1 MQTRDIVQGMNVDLN
16 DTSRELLLRERA
28 ALTDL
33 HVLLNQL
40 DAGKEDLANLKIALT
55 DLEGMFL
62 LVVCGEYNAG
72 KSSLINALL
81 GEKVML
87 EGVTPTTD
95 RVTVLTYGET
105 LKDTEESVALLRR
118 EFPARI
124 LRDLAFVD
132 TPGTNAVIKEHQALT
147 ERFIPRA
154 DLILFVTSA
163 DRPFTESERAFL
175 EMITSWGKKI
185 VIVINKMD
193 IIDSNDERKK
203 IITFVREHARTTLG
217 VTPQVFIL
225 QSKLAFKARQDG
237 DTQVLSLTGLPELEA
252 YIEKTLAIGERVKL
266 KLSNPLGVGLH
277 LVHKYQNVISERIL
291 LLESDRKNLEHI
303 DRQLSQYDKDMS
315 REFENYMARVK
326 TVLLEV
332 ERRGDIFFDDTVRL
346 RNVIGLMNN
355 DRIRTEFET
364 RVIRNA
370 DMEIDLA
377 VSEMVDWF
385 IQKNLNL
392 WEDVMRFV
400 NDRREAGAER
410 IIGEVGGR
418 FQYDRSALIRN
429 LRQSAEEVMATYD
442 EQSEARRLA
451 DRLQNSVFQS
461 GIGLVGGLGLGAA
474 VLAIV
479 SSAAVDITGV
489 TLGVALAGVG
499 LFVIP
504 RRRQQAKNELHKKM
518 QELRDGLDTS
528 IKRQFATEMRKASEK
543 LHQAIEPYTRFVRSE
558 IERLE
563 EMGEALETSSKQ
575 LSALK
580 READALVLNG

>member
-1 MQTRDIVQGMNVDLN
+1 MNVDLN
-16 DTSRELLLRERA
+16 DASRALLLRERA

-33 HVLLNQL
+33 HALLNKL
-40 DAGKEDLANLKIALT
+40 DASKEDLANLKIALT

-81 GEKVML
+81 GEKVMT

-95 RVTVLTYGET
+95 RVTVLTYGDT

-203 IITFVREHARTTLG
+203 IINFVREHARTTLG

-225 QSKLAFKARQDG
+225 QSKLAFKARQEG
-237 DTQVLSLTGLPELEA
+237 DEQVLSLTGLPELEA
-252 YIEKTLAIGERVKL
+252 YIEKTLAVGERVKL

-277 LVHKYQNVISERIL
+277 LVNKYQNVISERIL

-355 DRIRTEFET
+355 DKVRTEFEM

-400 NDRREAGAER
+400 NDRREAGSER
-410 IIGEVGGR
+410 MIGEVGGR
-418 FQYDRSALIRN
+418 FQYDRSALIRT

-461 GIGLVGGLGLGAA
+461 GISLVGGLGLGAA
-474 VLAIV
+474 VLAVV

-528 IKRQFATEMRKASEK
+528 IKRQFAIEKRRASEK

-563 EMGEALETSSKQ
+563 ELGEMLEASSQQ
-575 LSALK
+575 LTALK
-580 READALVLNG
+580 READALVYSG

>member
-332 ERRGDIFFDDTVRL
+332 ERRGDIFFDDTVRI

-528 IKRQFATEMRKASEK
+528 IKRQFAIEMRKASEK

-563 EMGEALETSSKQ
+563 EIGEALETSSKQ
-575 LSALK
+575 LSSLK

>member
-1 MQTRDIVQGMNVDLN
+1 MKVDVN
-16 DTSRELLLRERA
+16 DASRALLLKERA

-33 HVLLNQL
+33 HALLSRL
-40 DAGKEDLANLKIALT
+40 DASKEDLANLKLALT

-81 GEKVML
+81 GQKVMT

-105 LKDTEESVALLRR
+105 LKDTEESAVLLRR
-118 EFPARI
+118 EFPATI
-124 LRDLAFVD
+124 LRDVAFVD

-175 EMITSWGKKI
+175 EMIASWGKKI

-193 IIDSNDERKK
+193 IVDSTEERKK
-203 IITFVREHARTTLG
+203 IVAFVRDHARTTLG
-217 VTPQVFIL
+217 VTPQVFTL
-225 QSKLAFKARQDG
+225 QSKLALRARQEG
-237 DTQVLSLTGLPELEA
+237 DAQVLALTGLPELEA
-252 YIEKTLAIGERVKL
+252 YIEKTLAVGERVKL
-266 KLSNPLGVGLH
+266 KLANPIGVGLH
-277 LVHKYQNVISERIL
+277 LANKYQNVISERIL
-291 LLESDRKNLEHI
+291 LLEGDRKNLEHI
-303 DRQLSQYDKDMS
+303 DRQLAQYDKDMA

-326 TVLLEV
+326 MVLLEV
-332 ERRGDIFFDDTVRL
+332 ERRGDVFFDDTVRL
-346 RNVIGLMNN
+346 RNIVGLMNN
-355 DRIRTEFET
+355 ERIRTEFET

-370 DMEIDLA
+370 DVEIDLA

-400 NDRREAGAER
+400 NDRREAGSER
-410 IIGEVGGR
+410 MIGEIGGR

-442 EQSEARRLA
+442 EEGEARRLA

-461 GIGLVGGLGLGAA
+461 GLGVVGGIGLGAA
-474 VLAIV
+474 TLAIV

-518 QELRDGLDTS
+518 QELRDGLETN
-528 IKRQFATEMRKASEK
+528 IKRQFAAEMRKASEK

-563 EMGEALETSSKQ
+563 EMGAALEAASKQ
-575 LSALK
+575 LQTLK
-580 READALVLNG
+580 REVEALVLDG

>member
-1 MQTRDIVQGMNVDLN
+1 MNVDLN

-40 DAGKEDLANLKIALT
+40 DASKEDLANLKIALT

-252 YIEKTLAIGERVKL
+252 YIEKTLAVGERVKL

-291 LLESDRKNLEHI
+291 LLESDRKNLAHI

-400 NDRREAGAER
+400 NDRREAGAEH

-528 IKRQFATEMRKASEK
+528 IKRQFAIEMRKASEK